1 MSLHATVTCP
11 SCGSADCRK
20 SKWQSEGERQVQTG
34 KRPYRCR
41 ACTHRF
47 HAPEHKRPRWR
58 DRASFMVPALL
69 MGAAIAAVIVVGAR
83 TGDETP
89 AQNLPGVPI
98 PIDPY
103 TLRAAKEG
111 DAAAQLRI
119 AKTLLLDSASDR
131 AQSLEAV
138 RWLRAAADSQHPGA
152 MVELGKLYRSGFGV
166 LQDYDQAARWIRTA
180 AARGN
185 AEGMLELGRLYRD
198 GIGFPRDPVRAYVW
212 FNRAAAALNIDAV
225 RDRDEIARSLD
236 ADELKQAQ
244 AQSSRE
250 ESGEAEAE
258 AVRVKEGNG

>member
-1 MSLHATVTCP
+1 MSPHVTVTCP

-20 SKWQSEGERQVQTG
+20 SKWQSEDERQGQTG

-47 HAPEHKRPRWR
+47 HAPERHQSRWG
-58 DRASFMVPALL
+58 DKASV
-69 MGAAIAAVIVVGAR
+69 AAPVLAIVAVMAAVIVFGSSSR
-83 TGDETP
+83 DEIL
-89 AQNLPGVPI
+89 AQNLPGVPT

-103 TLRAAKEG
+103 TLRAANEG
-111 DAAAQLRI
+111 DATAQLRI
-119 AKTLLLDSASDR
+119 AKTLLIDSVSDR

-138 RWLRAAADSQHPGA
+138 RWLRAAADSEHPGA

-180 AARGN
+180 AVRGD

-225 RDRDEIARSLD
+225 RDRDEIARSLN
-236 ADELKQAQ
+236 AEELKQAQ
-244 AQSSRE
+244 AQSSE
-250 ESGEAEAE
+250 VESDEAEAE
-258 AVRVKEGNG
+258 PVKERQG

>member
-1 MSLHATVTCP
+1 M
-11 SCGSADCRK
+11 
-20 SKWQSEGERQVQTG
+20 QTG